1 MRGCTYR
8 LSRWIAL
15 PPSQRETLPIRAPL
29 MTIFALLLEMLGLP
43 VRHTLPVDDLEVLR
57 ITLTLLVGRCLRRAG
72 SARQHGRCEKE
83 GHQYR
88 QGPPPRISYEYH
100 LHLPSAHRLA
110 LPYCAKSGLL
120 YAGLAQLD
128 FLWLRFRLLTV
139 GDAKVGVAK

>member
-83 GHQYR
+83 GHQYH

-100 LHLPSAHRLA
+100 PHLPSAHRLA
-110 LPYCAKSGLL
+110 LPYCANAK
-120 YAGLAQLD
+120 AGCYTQDLHD
-128 FLWLRFRLLTV
+128 WISF
-139 GDAKVGVAK
+139 GSKVSSAYRRGCENR